1 MRRLTWFAV
10 TGKYFS
16 LRWSKAEEAISHS
29 EKVMDTAQ
37 ITLDR
42 LGKLSHNRTNYLDHR
57 LAPTE
62 ESRLANPAR
71 EAGAQTATPAQLK
84 RVEVP
89 SRAARVNGVFF

>member
-1 MRRLTWFAV
+1 M
-10 TGKYFS
+10 
-16 LRWSKAEEAISHS
+16 
-29 EKVMDTAQ
+29 
-37 ITLDR
+37 
-42 LGKLSHNRTNYLDHR
+42 DHR

-89 SRAARVNGVFF
+89 SRAARVNGVFFRRENTQEFLEETP